1 MKRINFLSGLLVV
14 SFAVIALSCQRV
26 GEPAKVEKEK
36 LGKVALLVAEGF
48 HDGETYMP
56 IGFLVNQ
63 GFEVV
68 VLGIDSGMVKAY
80 NSNFTINIEKSVR
93 DVSVD
98 DFVAL
103 VIPGGTGPG
112 VLRDNQEVIDFVSR
126 FWETGKLVA
135 AICHGPQ
142 VLVTAGVLY
151 GRTATAFNYIQAELE
166 GAGATFVDQSVVVD
180 GNLITSR
187 IPEDIYDFSRAIA
200 DALLQP

>member
-1 MKRINFLSGLLVV
+1 MKRMSLISGLAVV
-14 SFAVIALSCQRV
+14 LFAVIALSCQRV
-26 GEPAKVEKEK
+26 GEQAKVEKEK

-56 IGFLVNQ
+56 MGFLVNQ

-80 NSNFTINIEKSVR
+80 NSNFTINIDKSVR

-112 VLRDNQEVIDFVSR
+112 VLRANQEVIDFVTL
-126 FWETGKLVA
+126 FWETGKVVA

-151 GRTATAFNYIQAELE
+151 GRTATAINYIQGELE

-187 IPEDIYDFSRAIA
+187 IPDDIYDFSRAIA
-200 DALLQP
+200 NALLQP

>member
-1 MKRINFLSGLLVV
+1 MKRIIYLSG
-14 SFAVIALSCQRV
+14 FAVALFAIFAISCQRV
-26 GEPAKVEKEK
+26 EEQKVVEKVS
-36 LGKVALLVAEGF
+36 LGKIALLVAEGF
-48 HDGETYMP
+48 HDGEAYMP
-56 IGFLVNQ
+56 KGFLNNQ
-63 GFEVV
+63 GFDVV

-80 NSNFTINIEKSVR
+80 NSNFTINIEKAVR

-126 FWETGKLVA
+126 FWETGKVVA

-142 VLVTAGVLY
+142 VLVTAGLLE
-151 GRTATAFNYIQAELE
+151 GRTATSLGAIQGEME
-166 GAGATFVDQSVVVD
+166 GAGVNFVDQSVVVD

-187 IPEDIYDFSRAIA
+187 IPEDMFDFSKAIA